1 MWGGMVTE
9 ERDGTKETPR
19 ARNSKRTN
27 HQPTSPAAGGI
38 ERRRKRAFERRM
50 EQHRGRRRKRGFC
63 RGHQEQS
70 EKSQNEEIPFF
81 IGGSLKKKNT
91 HTHAREK

>member
-1 MWGGMVTE
+1 MVTE

-50 EQHRGRRRKRGFC
+50 EQHRGRRRRRRRKRDFAEGIES
-63 RGHQEQS
+63 RVRRV
-70 EKSQNEEIPFF
+70 KAKRIPF
-81 IGGSLKKKNT
+81 L
-91 HTHAREK
+91 